1 MIGNSPASNRRE
13 RHAVGPAQNYL
24 TRLSDTIGKL
34 DAHEFDAAIDLVR
47 SAWQSDKQ
55 IIIFGNGGSAL
66 TALHYVTD
74 WNKAIYLAKGKP
86 IRARCLVDNIG
97 LVTAYAN
104 DIAYDD
110 VFLEQLKTVLAAG
123 DLVIGISGS
132 GNSENVI
139 RAIAYANEHDGV
151 TLGVCG
157 YSGGK
162 LRKLAHHSICTNV
175 HDMQLSEDLH
185 LVFGHIVMQTLCAK

>member
-1 MIGNSPASNRRE
+1 LA
-13 RHAVGPAQNYL
+13 
-24 TRLSDTIGKL
+24 RLSATIQKL
-34 DAHEFDAAIDLVR
+34 DAHEIDLAIDLIR
-47 SAWQSDKQ
+47 SAWHSDKQ

-86 IRARCLVDNIG
+86 IRARCLADNMG

-104 DIAYDD
+104 DISYEAI
-110 VFLEQLKTVLAAG
+110 FLEQLKTVLMPG

-139 RAIAYANEHDGV
+139 RAIAYANENDGV
-151 TLGVCG
+151 TLGICG

-162 LRKLAHHSICTNV
+162 LRKLARHSICTNV